1 MDQSDR
7 KLITIRCGRC
17 RNTFQVQSDETTAVC
32 ACGTTNRISPVVN
45 KPLSIICG
53 SCKRMFNVNR
63 DAKSATCTCGTVL
76 LIGQVSK
83 PLSIMCGN
91 CQRKFDVNR
100 DAKSA
105 TCTCGT
111 VLLIGQVVPN
121 VKNSLSRNVV
131 ASKGVQTDAS
141 SIHLGKLENA
151 FPRRAEELRNH
162 ARSGGK
168 LSGPIE
174 DVAAR
179 IWSLSQ
185 LWLVFLDGDDF
196 GLTKDRGIY
205 DHVVS
210 MAHTHPRCSIEHEAN
225 ITMIMVASI
234 MSNFE
239 IETALN
245 CSVDSVGAILLLNGN
260 FDETY
265 QELVRGRVDPTL
277 RK

>member
-1 MDQSDR
+1 
-7 KLITIRCGRC
+7 
-17 RNTFQVQSDETTAVC
+17 
-32 ACGTTNRISPVVN
+32 
-45 KPLSIICG
+45 
-53 SCKRMFNVNR
+53 
-63 DAKSATCTCGTVL
+63 
-76 LIGQVSK
+76 
-83 PLSIMCGN
+83 
-91 CQRKFDVNR
+91 
-100 DAKSA
+100 
-105 TCTCGT
+105 
-111 VLLIGQVVPN
+111 VVPS
-121 VKNSLSRNVV
+121 KV
-131 ASKGVQTDAS
+131 ALTDAS
-141 SIHLGKLENA
+141 SVHLGKLEIT
-151 FPRRAEELRNH
+151 FPHRAEQLRSH
-162 ARSGGK
+162 ARNGGK

-196 GLTKDRGIY
+196 GLTQDRGIY

-225 ITMIMVASI
+225 ITMIMVAAS

>member
-1 MDQSDR
+1 MCGVILHDWRIEKQKTIIMPNMKVQRICPNCRHPNIVEWSSQSVN
-7 KLITIRCGRC
+7 TYFTCRCGAVLPVGESQRD
-17 RNTFQVQSDETTAVC
+17 FQ
-32 ACGTTNRISPVVN
+32 N
-45 KPLSIICG
+45 K
-53 SCKRMFNVNR
+53 
-63 DAKSATCTCGTVL
+63 T
-76 LIGQVSK
+76 
-83 PLSIMCGN
+83 
-91 CQRKFDVNR
+91 
-100 DAKSA
+100 
-105 TCTCGT
+105 
-111 VLLIGQVVPN
+111 
-121 VKNSLSRNVV
+121 SRNVV
-131 ASKGVQTDAS
+131 TSKGVQTDAS

-162 ARSGGK
+162 VRSGGK

-225 ITMIMVASI
+225 IIMIMVAAS

>member
-1 MDQSDR
+1 MDQSGE
-7 KLITIRCGRC
+7 KFITIRCGRC
-17 RNTFQVQSDETTAVC
+17 KNTFKVQSNATTAIC

-45 KPLSIICG
+45 KPLSIMCG
-53 SCKRMFNVNR
+53 S
-63 DAKSATCTCGTVL
+63 
-76 LIGQVSK
+76 
-83 PLSIMCGN
+83 

-111 VLLIGQVVPN
+111 VLLIGQVVPYIN
-121 VKNSLSRNVV
+121 ESLSRNVV
-131 ASKGVQTDAS
+131 TSKGVQTDAS

-162 ARSGGK
+162 VRNGGK

-174 DVAAR
+174 DVAVR

-196 GLTKDRGIY
+196 GLTDDRAIY

-210 MAHTHPRCSIEHEAN
+210 MAHTHPRCSNMRQVLQWRWSLHR
-225 ITMIMVASI
+225 
-234 MSNFE
+234 
-239 IETALN
+239 
-245 CSVDSVGAILLLNGN
+245 C
-260 FDETY
+260 
-265 QELVRGRVDPTL
+265 PTSKS
-277 RK
+277 RPH